1 MTHTVLTSTR
11 LATRFA
17 SPSGLALA
25 ALLLGLVFPAQA
37 APSEGTAGQTVTGRS
52 LHRLDSSSRAASP
65 SVMVAAAPT
74 LSHPTWKELSPAQQ
88 QSLSPLAAHW
98 DRLTEERKRKWLV
111 ISKNYPSLPPAEQLK
126 LHRRMSDWVALSK
139 QQRTQARQNFSEI
152 KKLPAEQKAAE
163 WEAYQALSPE
173 EKRKLATQAPAKPTG
188 LATGKPG
195 ASPKLIST
203 PRRATAAGSARMAEI
218 VSPIQPHTLLPRQE
232 PQRKDIERSPY
243 DDEPA
248 E

>member
-1 MTHTVLTSTR
+1 MTHAARPTIHLLTRSTK
-11 LATRFA
+11 LA
-17 SPSGLALA
+17 SLAGA
-25 ALLLGLVFPAQA
+25 ALLLGLAWPAQA

-52 LHRLDSSSRAASP
+52 LHRLDSHSRASSP
-65 SVMVAAAPT
+65 GVLVAAAPAA

-88 QSLSPLAAHW
+88 QALSPLAAHW
-98 DRLTEERKRKWLV
+98 DRLTEDRKRKWLV

-139 QQRTQARQNFSEI
+139 EQRTQARQNFSEI

-173 EKRKLATQAPAKPTG
+173 EKRKLATQAPTKPTG

-203 PRRATAAGSARMAEI
+203 PRRAATGNARMAEI
-218 VSPIQPHTLLPRQE
+218 VSPIQPRTLLPRQE

-243 DDEPA
+243 EDEPA